1 MGYTFSKKKGGYD
14 MNMQKRVEIFGDSL
28 LKGIQ
33 LNPQNLR
40 YHINNNIDVEKIEK
54 THFLDIRNFAKFG
67 CTVTK
72 GLTLIEKR
80 LKGGEP
86 FCDAIVMDFGGNDCD
101 HNWHAVSQRPDDT
114 HLPHTPLDV
123 FTDTYYKIIALLKEN
138 GIRPILTTLPPLDS
152 QKFFHWFC
160 KGLDKANV
168 LKWLGDVH
176 IIYRWQENYSRA
188 VEKIAS
194 ETNTLLVDLRGAFL
208 THWRLERLLCEDGT
222 HPNTEGQKVI
232 TQAFLEFIE
241 HAKGKGEI
249 RI

>member
-1 MGYTFSKKKGGYD
+1 
-14 MNMQKRVEIFGDSL
+14 MNIQKRVEIFGDSL
-28 LKGIQ
+28 LKGVQ
-33 LNPQNLR
+33 LNPENLR
-40 YHINNNIDVEKIEK
+40 YHIDNNIDVERIEK
-54 THFLDIRNFAKFG
+54 TYFLNIKNFAKFG

-80 LKGGEP
+80 LKANEP

-101 HNWHAVSQRPDDT
+101 HNWQAVSERPDDK
-114 HLPHTPLDV
+114 HLPYTPLDV
-123 FTDTYYKIIALLKEN
+123 FVETYHKIITLIKKN

-160 KGLDKANV
+160 KGLDKEIV

-176 IIYRWQENYSRA
+176 IIYRWQETYSRT
-188 VEKIAS
+188 VEKIAA

-208 THWRLERLLCEDGT
+208 KQRHLDLLLCEDGT
-222 HPNTEGQKVI
+222 HPNTEGQKII

-241 HAKGKGEI
+241 SAKIKGEI

>member
-1 MGYTFSKKKGGYD
+1 
-14 MNMQKRVEIFGDSL
+14 MNTQKRVEVFGDSL

-40 YHINNNIDVEKIEK
+40 YHINNNIDVDMIEK
-54 THFLDIRNFAKFG
+54 THFLNIRNFARFG

-72 GLTLIEKR
+72 GLALIEKR
-80 LKGGEP
+80 LESKEP

-101 HNWHAVSQRPDDT
+101 HNWQVVSERPGDN

-123 FTDTYYKIIALLKEN
+123 FTETYHKIIALLKGN
-138 GIRPILTTLPPLDS
+138 GIRPILTTLPPLDA

-160 KGLDKANV
+160 SDLDKASI

-176 IIYRWQENYSRA
+176 LIYRWQESYSRA
-188 VEKIAS
+188 VEKIAA

-208 THWRLERLLCEDGT
+208 KHRSLEFLLCEDGT
-222 HPNTEGQKVI
+222 HPNTEGQKII

-241 HAKGKGEI
+241 HAKVNREI